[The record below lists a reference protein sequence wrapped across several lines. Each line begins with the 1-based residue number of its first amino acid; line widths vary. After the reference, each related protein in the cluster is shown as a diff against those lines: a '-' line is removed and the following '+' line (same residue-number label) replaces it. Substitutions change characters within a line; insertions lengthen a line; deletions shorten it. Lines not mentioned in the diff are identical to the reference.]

1 MNHDEAW
8 SAAHFQILVFRY
20 CAPCERCALL
30 HRQKTI
36 ILTTKQLT
44 HEENLY
50 SRIAAG
56 SFPCCRS
63 TKPRYHELRRQ
74 GRILCNVRERR
85 KDGETAIETDTL
97 VYDGAANSFTLPQ
110 ITYGDMVFS

>member
-1 MNHDEAW
+1 MMKHGQQPTFKSLFLGIVRPARD
-8 SAAHFQILVFRY
+8 AHFCTVKQ
-20 CAPCERCALL
+20 A
-30 HRQKTI
+30 I

-97 VYDGAANSFTLPQ
+97 VYDGAANSFTLPL